1 MMMGKCGGGG
11 KIIYREQTKLE
22 SHDVATSR
30 CDINHLIVRSTEG
43 PKSLTQNNDDNRGG
57 GCRKYRCSIVL
68 TRYSEIKRNGGN
80 NKKLIYYK
88 PERNLI
94 NTPTIVM
101 YHETTNSLSLI
112 FV

>member
-43 PKSLTQNNDDNRGG
+43 PKSLTQNNDDNRGEG
-57 GCRKYRCSIVL
+57 AENIVVQTL

>member
-1 MMMGKCGGGG
+1 MRQRQCEMMQLLRFNETRCRRERERGSRMRMRRGNDDGEMWGWG

-57 GCRKYRCSIVL
+57 GCRKYRCSNV
-68 TRYSEIKRNGGN
+68 
-80 NKKLIYYK
+80 NK
-88 PERNLI
+88 
-94 NTPTIVM
+94 VQ
-101 YHETTNSLSLI
+101 
-112 FV
+112 

>member
-1 MMMGKCGGGG
+1 MMMGKRGGGG

-57 GCRKYRCSIVL
+57 RVPKISL
-68 TRYSEIKRNGGN
+68 FKRV
-80 NKKLIYYK
+80 NK
-88 PERNLI
+88 
-94 NTPTIVM
+94 VQ
-101 YHETTNSLSLI
+101 
-112 FV
+112 